1 MAAANPRERRAWR
14 SVGEGRVIAANLRCA
29 GTTRTV
35 LAEHGNLLI
44 GYVIP
49 LAFLAVSTLFIQGRI
64 PPNRFIGFRTE
75 DTLSDPEI
83 WYPVNRAMGW
93 FLAPAAALSLA
104 FNLSLEWIFPDWP
117 QGRIASWTTGG
128 TLIPLVIA
136 LVLSIRHYL
145 RPPSV

>member
-1 MAAANPRERRAWR
+1 M
-14 SVGEGRVIAANLRCA
+14 
-29 GTTRTV
+29 TDHV
-35 LAEHGNLLI
+35 LA
-44 GYVIP
+44 YVLP
-49 LAFLAVSTLFIQGRI
+49 AFLLVVSTLMILGKI
-64 PPNRFIGFRTE
+64 PPNRIVGFRTE

-104 FNLSLEWIFPDWP
+104 FNLSLGWIFPDWP
-117 QGRIASWTTGG
+117 QDRIASWTTGG